1 MKNILFTLT
10 KDFVLIPCEANKV
23 YELENNVSKLIIKTP
38 NVLDGFVYKLHKE
51 QFNSKSF
58 VVLNKTAEGLELLL
72 DNGFLNKN
80 GIYRVQLSANSDDK
94 QIISNSVQ
102 LTVGRFINATEEP
115 TPEQETAIDRL
126 LVKAEVLAEAAA
138 DLNTLAVRTIANGI
152 AVDYKGETFEVHN
165 GNDGKDGENGK
176 DGEQGPKGEDGAQG
190 PVGPAGVPGVPG
202 FSPSA
207 RVYRVSDGA
216 VIEVTDEH
224 GTTSA
229 KVSDGKGSEG
239 GASYYKLTYEDGSLI
254 NEVGGRVY
262 SSDVVRAFNSG
273 MVPVVN
279 YEGLELSYFGL
290 KDYGEVCAFGC
301 VILGDSMVP
310 VIITLTV
317 DYAGDVLTNNVTVLT
332 EEAVSGLR
340 TRVRNLETELTQ
352 TNEALS
358 ELKDTEIPT
367 IKADLNELEQNTPR
381 LENLPPPNILNAD
394 EFEHGKSLSTTVYV
408 ATPNDLVDSPSTTV
422 INTFETEGDEYFET
436 NLPSGSIILGY
447 RWYNNDYRR
456 EQFISSFETEGDH
469 FKFKMLA
476 GIQRVRGWVYNNRV
490 SDFREL
496 KITKYGDWDK
506 QGGNILKPNSIV
518 GLDTLNDKLRAIITP
533 TTLANKKICG
543 VGDSIMIGVGDGAGG
558 FLDVMKDYEDNVTV
572 VNLGVGSTTIQFNDS
587 VPANISGKC
596 ILDRLDDIPEDTDII
611 ILEGGLNDYYHQE
624 QYGTTLG
631 TYEEYLHQY
640 PLSARYE
647 NGAYVNL
654 PYVGQSGVLL
664 NNNFCNAFEMCLTK
678 VLVRFIGKPFIYVI
692 PHNPV
697 GSADIDLYFDT
708 AKTLCKKYGVPC
720 LDMREVGCMPRINI
734 LCGREGHSKF
744 TVDAVH
750 PNKLGYKTHYAPL
763 IYNFLKSIIV

>member
-38 NVLDGFVYKLHKE
+38 NLLDGFVYKLHKE

-58 VVLNKTAEGLELLL
+58 VVLEKTAEGLELLL

-176 DGEQGPKGEDGAQG
+176 DGAQGPKGEDGAQG

-216 VIEVTDEH
+216 VIEVTDEY

-239 GASYYKLTYEDGSLI
+239 GASYYKLVYENESLRD
-254 NEVGGRVY
+254 EKGGRVY
-262 SSDVVRAFNSG
+262 SSDVSRAFNSG

-290 KDYGEVCAFGC
+290 QDNGEVCAFGC

-310 VIITLTV
+310 VIIMLTV
-317 DYAGDVLTNNVTVLT
+317 DYAGDVLTKDVTVLT

-340 TRVRNLETELTQ
+340 NRIRAIETELTQ

-358 ELKDTEIPT
+358 KLPTDVQINGTSILDENKVANIPNATTSSYGLVKPKPTSFWINNNGELI
-367 IKADLNELEQNTPR
+367 LNEASDGAIDLRSSERPICTSR
-381 LENLPPPNILNAD
+381 LDYAVKQAMCDGKGAEWTD
-394 EFEHGKSLSTTVYV
+394 EEKAS
-408 ATPNDLVDSPSTTV
+408 A
-422 INTFETEGDEYFET
+422 
-436 NLPSGSIILGY
+436 
-447 RWYNNDYRR
+447 
-456 EQFISSFETEGDH
+456 
-469 FKFKMLA
+469 
-476 GIQRVRGWVYNNRV
+476 
-490 SDFREL
+490 
-496 KITKYGDWDK
+496 
-506 QGGNILKPNSIV
+506 
-518 GLDTLNDKLRAIITP
+518 RAR
-533 TTLANKKICG
+533 
-543 VGDSIMIGVGDGAGG
+543 IGVGGKFELIEEITADGVSITERTAEPNGTPYNFTDVFVEINAEEGTSSQDVKVYAYFSDNSYIVATLINGIMTTKRNSCAHIHDIGG
-558 FLDVMKDYEDNVTV
+558 IYQAIGRYSSGGAIVVSNDVVFSYLVTNLKINKIRVNVA
-572 VNLGVGSTTIQFNDS
+572 L
-587 VPANISGKC
+587 
-596 ILDRLDDIPEDTDII
+596 
-611 ILEGGLNDYYHQE
+611 
-624 QYGTTLG
+624 
-631 TYEEYLHQY
+631 
-640 PLSARYE
+640 
-647 NGAYVNL
+647 
-654 PYVGQSGVLL
+654 
-664 NNNFCNAFEMCLTK
+664 
-678 VLVRFIGKPFIYVI
+678 
-692 PHNPV
+692 PV
-697 GSADIDLYFDT
+697 GSMI
-708 AKTLCKKYGVPC
+708 KIYGI
-720 LDMREVGCMPRINI
+720 R
-734 LCGREGHSKF
+734 
-744 TVDAVH
+744 A
-750 PNKLGYKTHYAPL
+750 
-763 IYNFLKSIIV
+763 